1 MEYCCNFFELTGGK
15 IMARCDMAGFAT
27 SGELSDLYFSLGM
40 MSPEDEQA
48 YKFALY
54 DEAFTEVQKTPN
66 LTQ

>member
-1 MEYCCNFFELTGGK
+1 
-15 IMARCDMAGFAT
+15 MARCDMAGFAT